1 MKTDSEDYVLC
12 VNDANVRIK
21 EKSILKDIS
30 LTASSG
36 NIWLYLGLQVHYFN
50 CPCIYSP
57 ASQSENLDPI
67 LDQASDVC

>member
-1 MKTDSEDYVLC
+1 MKTDSEDYVLR

-36 NIWLYLGLQVHYFN
+36 NIMAILGPTGTLLSLAQL
-50 CPCIYSP
+50 C
-57 ASQSENLDPI
+57 QSENIDPI
-67 LDQASDVC
+67 LETSLGCV

>member
-12 VNDANVRIK
+12 VNDANVRIQ

-36 NIWLYLGLQVHYFN
+36 KIMAILGPTGTVLSF
-50 CPCIYSP
+50 
-57 ASQSENLDPI
+57 SQLELS
-67 LDQASDVC
+67 